1 MDQNGDIALRMEG
14 ITKGFPGVLAND
26 NITFDVKA
34 GEVHGLLGENGA
46 GKTTLM
52 NILYGLHQPDSGELF
67 IYNEKVEISSAHVA
81 LDLGI
86 GMVHQHFMLVDNLT
100 ALENVLMGLKPERPP
115 LLDLDQARIR
125 FLELVN
131 EYDLDLKPSTP
142 VWQLPVGDQQWL
154 EILKLLYRNVRILI
168 LDEPTAVLAPSQVGQ
183 LFKNIRRLADQGR
196 SIVFISH
203 KLEEMK
209 EIADRVTVLRDG
221 HVVGTIDPRMI
232 TPNELAQ
239 MMVGRDVFLDR
250 REREPYEGR
259 KVVLEIEGLNCLDD
273 REIPALRDLSLTVY
287 GGEIVGVAGVDGNGQ
302 RELAECIAGLRQPT
316 GGTIRIDSKPVSGVV
331 SDTSLIGFVPEDRR
345 KTGLVLRFDVAENLV
360 LKTSAD
366 PPYTKRGILQWN
378 LIRREADRLIQEFDI
393 RTPHSTVPV
402 LYLSGGNQQKVVVAR
417 ELSGK
422 PELVI
427 TSQATRGLDVG
438 ATESV
443 HKVLLQ
449 ERNRGAAVLF
459 ISPELPEVMALS
471 DRIIVMFKGQIM
483 GELDAKTADVDL
495 IGELMLGHR
504 REPEIVSGGIM

>member
-14 ITKGFPGVLAND
+14 ITKSFPGVLAND

-52 NILYGLHQPDSGELF
+52 NILYGLHQPDSGEIF

-100 ALENVLMGLKPERPP
+100 ALENVLLGLKPERPP
-115 LLDLDQARIR
+115 LLDLDQARIS
-125 FLELVN
+125 FLGLVN

-183 LFKNIRRLADQGR
+183 LFKNIRLLADQGR

-259 KVVLEIEGLNCLDD
+259 KVALDIEGLNCLDD
-273 REIPALRDLSLTVY
+273 RENSGAKRLEPDCVWWRNCRGSGCGRQRTEGASRVY
-287 GGEIVGVAGVDGNGQ
+287 
-302 RELAECIAGLRQPT
+302 RRIAQT
-316 GGTIRIDSKPVSGVV
+316 HWWHHSN
-331 SDTSLIGFVPEDRR
+331 RR
-345 KTGLVLRFDVAENLV
+345 
-360 LKTSAD
+360 
-366 PPYTKRGILQWN
+366 
-378 LIRREADRLIQEFDI
+378 
-393 RTPHSTVPV
+393 
-402 LYLSGGNQQKVVVAR
+402 
-417 ELSGK
+417 
-422 PELVI
+422 
-427 TSQATRGLDVG
+427 
-438 ATESV
+438 
-443 HKVLLQ
+443 
-449 ERNRGAAVLF
+449 
-459 ISPELPEVMALS
+459 
-471 DRIIVMFKGQIM
+471 
-483 GELDAKTADVDL
+483 
-495 IGELMLGHR
+495 
-504 REPEIVSGGIM
+504 